1 MPMKIVV
8 SVLLLMAD
16 ITPDILLQRGRDHY
30 RAGEYA
36 EAVMALENAAQEFFS
51 NEQMQRYVQ
60 TGELDTLPQFETA
73 LVYLALAQAKLGRDD
88 DARETK
94 RRLINA

>member
-36 EAVMALENAAQEFFS
+36 EAVMARTARLRGRAG
-51 NEQMQRYVQ
+51 QRRH
-60 TGELDTLPQFETA
+60 D
-73 LVYLALAQAKLGRDD
+73 
-88 DARETK
+88 
-94 RRLINA
+94 